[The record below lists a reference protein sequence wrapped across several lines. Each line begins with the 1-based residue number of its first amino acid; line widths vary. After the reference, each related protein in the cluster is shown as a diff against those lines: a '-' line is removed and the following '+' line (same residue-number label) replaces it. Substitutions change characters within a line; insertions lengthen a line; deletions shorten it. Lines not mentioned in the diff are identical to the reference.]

1 MNQKEF
7 NIISKELKQKATKIM
22 EGKRPEYTNEN
33 EDVLNNFK
41 STGDKLDIS
50 EMKVWATFFEKQTQS
65 IFAHI
70 KNANLKES
78 EPIKSRFAD
87 VINYCYLGYAL
98 FKERDKK

>member
-1 MNQKEF
+1 MTQNEFDQLVIELNEYSF
-7 NIISKELKQKATKIM
+7 NIMKK
-22 EGKRPEYTNEN
+22 KRPEYTNEN